1 MTLSEVARMNE
12 SYITPADVAS
22 VINVK
27 PQAIRVMA
35 STVEGRQ
42 ALGFPVIRIG
52 TDTKIPRIPFLRF
65 MGWEGKIEGADA

>member
-1 MTLSEVARMNE
+1 MTLSDVARMDAV
-12 SYITPADVAS
+12 YITPTDVAS

-42 ALGFPVIRIG
+42 GLGFPVIRIG
-52 TDTKIPRIPFLRF
+52 ADTKIPRIPFLRF
-65 MGWEGKIEGADA
+65 MGWEGKIEGAEA